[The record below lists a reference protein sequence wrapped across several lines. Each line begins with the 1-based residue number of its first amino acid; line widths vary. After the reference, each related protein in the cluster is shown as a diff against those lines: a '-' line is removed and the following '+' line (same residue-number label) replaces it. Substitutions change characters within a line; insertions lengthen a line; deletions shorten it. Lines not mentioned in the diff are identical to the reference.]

1 MDIFLFLLWFFVSIA
16 FIVML
21 IITIVKAIRKR
32 NVKGSLISNIVL
44 FIIGFISF
52 ICIGIFG
59 ISDSEINE

>member
-32 NVKGSLISNIVL
+32 NVKGSLISTIVL
-44 FIIGFISF
+44 FIIGFIYWN
-52 ICIGIFG
+52 IWY
-59 ISDSEINE
+59 